1 MSCSTSA
8 TIVDERYHVTAAV
21 DRDIWTRNLLRRPA
35 MTGWRLWQANGRGRI
50 DGIDADVDIDVMADR

>member
-1 MSCSTSA
+1 M
-8 TIVDERYHVTAAV
+8 TAAV

-50 DGIDADVDIDVMADR
+50 DGIDVDVDIDVMADR